1 MKLNAA
7 YRLAA
12 KYTIKDY
19 ALNLDADALAK
30 SLSKVLKFKLGA
42 TVNHRMS
49 VSGRRASLDIQYEVP
64 ARAIAPLAFKDAQLH
79 VNLELQSEG
88 SSWDS
93 HAELLASLV
102 FTDKLG
108 DRKEHRIAVL
118 EAEVN
123 LANAALTRISQSL

>member
-42 TVNHRMS
+42 TVDHRMS

-64 ARAIAPLAFKDAQLH
+64 ARSIAPLAFKDAQLH
-79 VNLELQSEG
+79 VNLEIEG
-88 SSWDS
+88 EGDTWDS
-93 HAELLASLV
+93 YAELQATLV
-102 FTDKLG
+102 FSDKLG
-108 DRKEHRIAVL
+108 NRKEHRVTVL

-123 LANAALTRISQSL
+123 LANAALTRVSQSL

>member
-19 ALNLDADALAK
+19 DLNLDADALAK

-49 VSGRRASLDIQYEVP
+49 VSGRRASLDIQYDVP
-64 ARAIAPLAFKDAQLH
+64 ARAIAPLSFKDAQLH

-88 SSWDS
+88 DSWDS
-93 HAELLASLV
+93 YAELQAYLV
-102 FTDKLG
+102 FADKLG
-108 DRKEHRIAVL
+108 DRKEHRVLVL